1 MNQQFDVV
9 VIGGGVVG
17 LTTALAMAQQGFLT
31 AVVDTGTLTVNLSTP
46 DSRVYAINQA
56 SQDLLQQLGVWPQLD
71 KTRVSPYQ
79 RMYVWDAAN
88 GAHIEFDAR
97 MIAAQQLGTILEESV
112 LKQALL
118 QGVAKQAGVILF
130 PESTVM
136 IVEQQVDSIIVSSIS
151 HSWQA
156 KLLMVADG
164 GSSPCRQ
171 LLKVPLTSYSYHHQA
186 IVASVSTEKAHQK
199 TAYQV
204 FNAEGPLAFLPLID
218 DQQSSIVWST
228 TLSAAK
234 RLMALS
240 DEAFNQ
246 ELTKAFANKLG
257 QAKVQGARHQFP
269 LTMRHAKQYS
279 GKRWLLLGDAAH
291 TIHPLAGLGLNVGLA
306 DVATWLACLTN
317 TGRSILTSSKALG
330 AYQRQ
335 RKHAVWQVIVMM
347 DGLKTLFT
355 SSFTTMI
362 ALRGLGLRISNHC
375 LPLKRMLIA
384 QAAGER
390 ALLRED

>member
-17 LTTALAMAQQGFLT
+17 LTAALAMAQQGFST
-31 AVVDTGTLTVNLSTP
+31 AVVDAGTLAVNAAKP

-71 KTRVSPYQ
+71 QTRVSPYQ

-97 MIAAQQLGTILEESV
+97 MIAAQQLGTILEESI

-118 QGVAKQAGVILF
+118 QEIAKQSNVILF
-130 PESTVM
+130 PENAVTAVKQ
-136 IVEQQVDSIIVSSIS
+136 EADSITVSSAGK
-151 HSWQA
+151 SWQA
-156 KLLMVADG
+156 QLLMVADG
-164 GSSPCRQ
+164 GNSPCRQ
-171 LLKVPLTSYSYHHQA
+171 LLKVPLTSWSYHHQA
-186 IVASVSTEKAHQK
+186 IVASVSTEKKHQK

-204 FNAEGPLAFLPLID
+204 FNADGPLAFLPLID
-218 DQQSSIVWST
+218 EQQCSIVWST
-228 TLSAAK
+228 TPNEAK
-234 RLMALS
+234 RLMALT
-240 DEAFNQ
+240 DEQFSQ
-246 ELTKAFANKLG
+246 ELTRAFAKKLG
-257 QAKVQGARHQFP
+257 QVNVQGKRHQFP
-269 LTMRHAKQYS
+269 LIMRHAKQYT
-279 GKRWLLLGDAAH
+279 GKHWLLLGDAAH

-306 DVATWLACLTN
+306 DVSAWLTCLTDRGKG
-317 TGRSILTSSKALG
+317 TLTSSRALG

-335 RKHAVWQVIVMM
+335 RKHAVWQVIAMM

-355 SSFTTMI
+355 SPFTPMI

-375 LPLKRMLIA
+375 PPLKRLFIA
-384 QAAGER
+384 QAVGKP
-390 ALLRED
+390 LDY

>member
-17 LTTALAMAQQGFLT
+17 LTAALAMAQQGFST
-31 AVVDTGTLTVNLSTP
+31 AVVDAGTLAINSAKP
-46 DSRVYAINQA
+46 DNRVYAINQA

-97 MIAAQQLGTILEESV
+97 MIAAQQLGTILEESI

-118 QGVAKQAGVILF
+118 QEITQQAGVTLF
-130 PESTVM
+130 SESAVAA
-136 IVEQQVDSIIVSSIS
+136 VKQQEDSITIS
-151 HSWQA
+151 GAGKSWQA

-164 GSSPCRQ
+164 GNSPCRQ
-171 LLKVPLTSYSYHHQA
+171 LLQVPLTSWSYHHQA
-186 IVASVSTEKAHQK
+186 IVASVNTEEKHQK

-218 DQQSSIVWST
+218 EQQCSIVWST
-228 TLSAAK
+228 TPSVAK
-234 RLMALS
+234 QLMTLND
-240 DEAFNQ
+240 DEFSQ

-257 QAKVQGARHQFP
+257 QVKVQGTRHQFP
-269 LTMRHAKQYS
+269 LSMRHAKQYS
-279 GKRWLLLGDAAH
+279 GKHWLLLGDAAH

-306 DVATWLACLTN
+306 DVAAWLACLTDKGKG
-317 TGRSILTSSKALG
+317 TLTSSRALG

-335 RKHAVWQVIVMM
+335 RKHAVWQVIAMM

-355 SSFTTMI
+355 SPFTTMI
-362 ALRGLGLRISNHC
+362 ALRGLGLRISNNC
-375 LPLKRMLIA
+375 PPLKRMFIA
-384 QAAGER
+384 QAVGKS
-390 ALLRED
+390 LD